1 MAGLGIGTALA
12 GCLSRSDPDDGS
24 GGDDPDGG
32 NGDGDG
38 NGDENETD
46 GSDGDDG
53 SETELRSH
61 DTIQFGVTGSR
72 PDWFE
77 EMGETVGDVVVI
89 DSAERADVI
98 WPHDDVR
105 RDRREDVA
113 DFLGDTS
120 FEDSVLL
127 YVESVGPNTCHD
139 SLEFEDVALE
149 DGRLAAT
156 ASVVDS
162 SGADEACGEAITYP
176 SALLRATFSAE
187 PVTEATITVVDGR
200 DNEATVTAT
209 ADDPLSVSPDPDEL
223 PGYVK
228 PDGDPEHVPAALECD
243 DEGVQRVQNWVD
255 EDDIA
260 WGETDGGD
268 LALRVDTRSVERGE
282 AIRVTMT
289 NVTDERVHTGN
300 RHKYSLEVYTDEGGW
315 TSASRPTTGRSSTPT
330 RGSVTTPAKDSSGR
344 SNSPKRDS
352 STITFTRIHSKSV
365 PTCRRAGTGSFT
377 GNPRSPWRST
387 SRRNGS
393 RDRRFPGPCLTFR
406 LSERRPRAASRTP
419 RRCRR

>member
-1 MAGLGIGTALA
+1 MPPLSRRRTLHVAGLGIGTALA
-12 GCLSRSDPDDGS
+12 GCLSRSDPGDDS

-32 NGDGDG
+32 NGDGD
-38 NGDENETD
+38 ETD

-53 SETELRSH
+53 SETELLSH
-61 DTIQFGVTGSR
+61 DTIQFAVTGSR

-127 YVESVGPNTCHD
+127 SVESVGPNTCHN
-139 SLEFEDVALE
+139 SLEFEDVALK

-187 PVTEATITVVDGR
+187 PVTEATITVVDGW

-209 ADDPLSVSPDPDEL
+209 ADDPLSVSPDSDEL
-223 PGYVK
+223 SGYVK

-282 AIRVTMT
+282 TVRVTMT

-300 RHKYSLEVYTDEGGW
+300 RHKYSLEVYTDEGWMDVRVATDDRALEYTDEGFSHDPGDGFQW
-315 TSASRPTTGRSSTPT
+315 T
-330 RGSVTTPAKDSSGR
+330 
-344 SNSPKRDS
+344 
-352 STITFTRIHSKSV
+352 
-365 PTCRRAGTGSFT
+365 
-377 GNPRSPWRST
+377 
-387 SRRNGS
+387 
-393 RDRRFPGPCLTFR
+393 LE
-406 LSERRPRAASRTP
+406 LSETGLVDDHVHADSLEVCPDLPAGRYRFVYWEPALAVAFDLAA
-419 RRCRR
+419 